1 MAFNNGT
8 LSNGVHYANGDMNG
22 FKLGGSGVGTPHN
35 VMNCLSFD
43 NGATGFTDNNNPTG
57 LTIVNVT
64 AWGNGKYAKKGNF
77 LCYRTSSAAIFKGLV
92 SAGAIDSD
100 KFTGKW
106 LIQYITIQVSIIIFQ
121 ALCLLL

>member
-1 MAFNNGT
+1 
-8 LSNGVHYANGDMNG
+8 MNG

-64 AWGNGKYAKKGNF
+64 AWGNVCSISDTKRRV
-77 LCYRTSSAAIFKGLV
+77 LQAIFQYV
-92 SAGAIDSD
+92 SSL
-100 KFTGKW
+100 W
-106 LIQYITIQVSIIIFQ
+106 V
-121 ALCLLL
+121 

>member
-1 MAFNNGT
+1 MVFT
-8 LSNGVHYANGDMNG
+8 MLTGDMNG

-57 LTIVNVT
+57 LTIVNVKQHG
-64 AWGNGKYAKKGNF
+64 AMESM
-77 LCYRTSSAAIFKGLV
+77 LRRVTSYVTEHQVQQYLRGLV

-100 KFTGKW
+100 KFTGKMAD
-106 LIQYITIQVSIIIFQ
+106 SIYLQ
-121 ALCLLL
+121 LR